1 RVFVSPFIL
10 EARFSCLL
18 LFGLFRWLTLRE
30 SLGNLSEDVDVSTR
44 TTEPS
49 SSSIKRLPATTQD
62 GIHTRNYFHVS
73 ANPSIPTPLAARLQR
88 NSQKWRSNPSALEM
102 CSWQPL
108 RTSRPTQPQVKQLHS
123 PSKIELSDGDKL
135 LTDLA
140 RFMSLW
146 TSDLICQWIPD
157 TKADLATTTHLP
169 SEKTTVAAQQPQRP
183 MREEVTKK
191 DVAGKVRTDGKLVV
205 SEFKEPLRH
214 S

>member
-1 RVFVSPFIL
+1 WNPYQKLFPCLCQSPQSQPHL
-10 EARFSCLL
+10 PQGCRGTVRNGEATPQRWKCAHGNHS
-18 LFGLFRWLTLRE
+18 GLQ
-30 SLGNLSEDVDVSTR
+30 G
-44 TTEPS
+44 
-49 SSSIKRLPATTQD
+49 
-62 GIHTRNYFHVS
+62 
-73 ANPSIPTPLAARLQR
+73 
-88 NSQKWRSNPSALEM
+88 
-102 CSWQPL
+102 QP
-108 RTSRPTQPQVKQLHS
+108 QPQVKQLHS

-135 LTDLA
+135 LNRPGSL
-140 RFMSLW
+140 MSLW

-157 TKADLATTTHLP
+157 TKSRCATTTHLP

>member
-1 RVFVSPFIL
+1 MLMFQPGPQNQAQAQS
-10 EARFSCLL
+10 
-18 LFGLFRWLTLRE
+18 
-30 SLGNLSEDVDVSTR
+30 N
-44 TTEPS
+44 
-49 SSSIKRLPATTQD
+49 
-62 GIHTRNYFHVS
+62 NYLQ
-73 ANPSIPTPLAARLQR
+73 PLKMESIPETISMSLPIPQSQPHLPQGCRGTVRNGEATPQRWKCAHGNHSGLQG
-88 NSQKWRSNPSALEM
+88 
-102 CSWQPL
+102 QP
-108 RTSRPTQPQVKQLHS
+108 QPQVKQLHS

-135 LTDLA
+135 LNRPGSL
-140 RFMSLW
+140 MSLW

-157 TKADLATTTHLP
+157 TKSRCATTTHLP